1 MGKIRCRIVQ
11 QHGQEV
17 VEEIHKVV
25 VHTFSVGDAEDPDIY
40 AAGPMYTWEKSDAG
54 QFIMKHAAN
63 EPTWQKSVDQLTWG
77 FKYVIIAELEKKKL
91 SEFYLR
97 FGNPNIK

>member
-1 MGKIRCRIVQ
+1 MGKVRCQVVQ
-11 QHGQEV
+11 QNGQEV
-17 VEEIHKVV
+17 VEEIHKVI

-40 AAGPMYTWEKSDAG
+40 AAQPMWEWEKSEQG
-54 QFIMKHAAN
+54 QFIMKHAVD
-63 EPTWQKSVDQLTWG
+63 EPTWQKSVDHLTWG

-97 FGNPNIK
+97 FGNSKIK